1 MTKIVT
7 VYNQKG
13 GVGKTTLAVNLAHA
27 LGRTGEA
34 VVLMDLANPPYCH
47 EWLGVPADNS
57 ALHWLKG
64 EDVNPVQTR
73 LGIGALTGYR
83 PGVAELLGGKIEV
96 LTAEMIRRERIE
108 ALGADVVV
116 IDGYRYEYG
125 IEHEL
130 LGISDVVLIPHHP
143 WTPLDSTQSTLG
155 MCAELRQEG
164 WRGKYFMIG
173 WIERVKDAE
182 GHFEMGRQADGVMLM
197 SWIERVRQRRRAT
210 VFEAPRVGQLVVE
223 YHNLAMWLKEA
234 MG

>member
-7 VYNQKG
+7 IYNQKG
-13 GVGKTTLAVNLAHA
+13 GVGKTTLAVNLAHGLA
-27 LGRTGEA
+27 WSGTR

-47 EWLGVPADNS
+47 KWLGIPANNS
-57 ALHWLKG
+57 ALRWLKG
-64 EDVNPVQTR
+64 EDVTPGQTR
-73 LGIGALTGYR
+73 LGIEALTGYQ
-83 PGVAELLGGKIEV
+83 PDVSELLDGKIEV

-116 IDGYRYEYG
+116 IDGYRYEYQ

-130 LGISDVVLIPHHP
+130 LRISDGVLIPDRP
-143 WTPLDSTQSTLG
+143 GTPSDSTQGALG

-164 WRGKYFMIG
+164 WRGKYFVIG